1 MVHFPERRTG
11 SDREDGGAVV
21 VSTHPDPSARGV
33 AGPAAPA
40 AERPEQGAGD
50 GAPSGPLD
58 GPRGAVQRL
67 LQDRMRERGWSYGDV
82 ARRSGLPRST
92 VHHLATT
99 PIQRA
104 PRPSR
109 LEALAGALELPLT
122 ALQAAVAE
130 ATGLSH
136 GTVEVEP
143 DTAVIVAGLADLS
156 PDDRRHVAALVES
169 LRAASARRVTP
180 PTER

>member
-1 MVHFPERRTG
+1 
-11 SDREDGGAVV
+11 
-21 VSTHPDPSARGV
+21 
-33 AGPAAPA
+33 
-40 AERPEQGAGD
+40 
-50 GAPSGPLD
+50 
-58 GPRGAVQRL
+58 
-67 LQDRMRERGWSYGDV
+67 MRERGWSYGDV

-109 LEALAGALELPLT
+109 LEALAAALELPLSV
-122 ALQAAVAE
+122 LQAAVAE
-130 ATGLSH
+130 ATGLSR
-136 GTVEVEP
+136 GTVGVEP

>member
-1 MVHFPERRTG
+1 M
-11 SDREDGGAVV
+11 V
-21 VSTHPDPSARGV
+21 VSTDSDPASQQV
-33 AGPAAPA
+33 AQTAD
-40 AERPEQGAGD
+40 D
-50 GAPSGPLD
+50 GGSGPLE

-67 LQDRMRERGWSYGDV
+67 LQTRMRERGWSYGDV

-109 LEALAGALELPLT
+109 LEALAEALELPLT
-122 ALQAAVAE
+122 VLQAAVAE
-130 ATGLSH
+130 ATGLSL
-136 GTVEVEP
+136 GTVDVEP

-156 PDDRRHVAALVES
+156 PEDRRHVAALVES
-169 LRAASARRVTP
+169 LRAGGARRTGP
-180 PTER
+180 PPR